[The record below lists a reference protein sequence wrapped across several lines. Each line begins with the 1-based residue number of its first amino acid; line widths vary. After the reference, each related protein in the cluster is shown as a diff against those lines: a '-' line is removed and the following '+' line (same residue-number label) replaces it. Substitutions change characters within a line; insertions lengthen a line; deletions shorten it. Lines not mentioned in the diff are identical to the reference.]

1 MSRLQQI
8 THNGELVAIVLADQ
22 AIIDDTLP
30 ASERSKVQAMCLYAL
45 QIQAGEL
52 AGPYTHA
59 KAKAYALAAV
69 TRRQ

>member
-30 ASERSKVQAMCLYAL
+30 VSERPKVQAMCLYAL
-45 QIQAGEL
+45 QVQAGEL
-52 AGPYTHA
+52 ASPYTDA
-59 KAKAYALAAV
+59 KAKAYALAAL